1 MRQSRDIVVSMETGV
16 VRSMNNT
23 APLGGITSR
32 LNVVFIPNADF
43 KVSSLVSWS

>member
-1 MRQSRDIVVSMETGV
+1 MNTGD

-32 LNVVFIPNADF
+32 LNVVLTPRALVRLLSPESVEYRP
-43 KVSSLVSWS
+43 VSLIS